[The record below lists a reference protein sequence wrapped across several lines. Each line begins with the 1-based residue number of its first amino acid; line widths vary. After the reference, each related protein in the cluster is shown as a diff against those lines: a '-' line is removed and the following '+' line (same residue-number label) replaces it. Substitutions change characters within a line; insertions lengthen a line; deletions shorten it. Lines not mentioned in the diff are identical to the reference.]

1 MASSLQKKDP
11 RKALC
16 EAECINQKR
25 WKAMKSFQTKIAKQ
39 QMRALPPAHCHSVE
53 FVLDAPHPIYQ
64 FKLWRSECNCVFLLV
79 KDSSEVLPQLKIG
92 SILPMKYLSGEPL
105 APMEIRKTE
114 IKNIINERKG
124 RFEGHHRVELAI
136 VASENDAS
144 VQSSALTV

>member
-1 MASSLQKKDP
+1 MRPLQS
-11 RKALC
+11 
-16 EAECINQKR
+16 EATR
-25 WKAMKSFQTKIAKQ
+25 YQT
-39 QMRALPPAHCHSVE
+39 RALPPVDCHSVE

-92 SILPMKYLSGEPL
+92 SILPMKYLSGESMG
-105 APMEIRKTE
+105 PMEVRKTE

-136 VASENDAS
+136 VTSESDPA
-144 VQSSALTV
+144 VQSSVLSV